1 MPYHIELKPA
11 AIKGLRGLPKSIQK
25 KTSSKIDSLANN
37 PLPSKAKKLEGLE
50 KIYRLRVGDYRI
62 LYQIQKKVLL
72 ILVISIGHRKQIY
85 KHLKI

>member
-1 MPYHIELKPA
+1 MPYQIELKPA

-25 KTSSKIDSLANN
+25 QISSKIDSLAND
-37 PLPSKAKKLEGLE
+37 PFPTKAKKLEGSE

-62 LYQIQKKVLL
+62 LYQIQKRVLL
-72 ILVISIGHRKQIY
+72 ILVISIGHRKEIY